1 MGNVFTLDSLRE
13 EAERKYAPCPIELPD
28 GTVVTLRNLIR
39 LPSKIRAKVY
49 DTLKLLEND
58 DDSDTDFDAMVDAA
72 SKVLEM
78 VADDGPRLVKE
89 LGGDMAL
96 MMLLI
101 ERWMQNTQ
109 PGEAT
114 TSDS

>member
-1 MGNVFTLDSLRE
+1 MDSLRE

-28 GTVVTLRNLIR
+28 GTVVTLQNLIR
-39 LPSKIRAKVY
+39 LPSKVRTQVY

-58 DDSDTDFDAMVDAA
+58 DDGDTDFDAMVDAA
-72 SKVLEM
+72 AAVLEM

-89 LGGDMAL
+89 LGGDVAL

>member
-1 MGNVFTLDSLRE
+1 MESLRE
-13 EAERKYAPCPIELPD
+13 EAERKYAPCPIELSD

-39 LPSKIRAKVY
+39 LEPKVRTKVY

-58 DDSDTDFDAMVDAA
+58 DDTDADFDAMVNAA
-72 SKVLEM
+72 TKVLEM
-78 VADDGPRLVKE
+78 VADDGPRLIKE
-89 LGGDMAL
+89 LGGDVAL

-101 ERWMQNTQ
+101 ERWMKNTQ

>member
-28 GTVVTLRNLIR
+28 GTVVTLQNLIR
-39 LPSKIRAKVY
+39 LPSKVRTQVY

-58 DDSDTDFDAMVDAA
+58 DDGDTDFDAMVDAA
-72 SKVLEM
+72 AAVLEM

-89 LGGDMAL
+89 LGGDVAL

>member
-1 MGNVFTLDSLRE
+1 MGNLFTLESLRE

-28 GTVVTLRNLIR
+28 GTVVTLQNLIR
-39 LPSKIRAKVY
+39 LPSKVRTQVY

-58 DDSDTDFDAMVDAA
+58 DDGDTDFDAMVDAA

-89 LGGDMAL
+89 LGGDVAL